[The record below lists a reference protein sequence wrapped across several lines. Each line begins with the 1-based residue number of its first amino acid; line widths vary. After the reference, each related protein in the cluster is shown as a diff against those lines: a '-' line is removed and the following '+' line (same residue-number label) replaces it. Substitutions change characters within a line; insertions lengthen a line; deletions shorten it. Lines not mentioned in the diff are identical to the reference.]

1 MLVKK
6 KSKTPIVVISILFI
20 LFIAV
25 VPNFTSVYTTHIFS
39 VALINYLCVLCV
51 YVLLGMC
58 GQNSFAQAGFWGI
71 GAYLAGNILTK
82 TAGGSAAA
90 FLVAACGTA
99 LLAFVLGFAFF
110 RLKQYYFTFASIGLM
125 TILNVLFMNW
135 TAFSGGAVGM
145 KEIPTFRLLGLEA
158 ASEQT
163 KLYVVFAVSLVVTI
177 LVLVLFNSSLG
188 RSFMAIRDNEMAADS
203 MGINSLLTK
212 SIAFAIA
219 GALSNWIR
227 LLAPFTP
234 HTSEELWSKF
244 GGEGFVSF
252 AEWPKYDEELISEEI
267 ERSESLVQN
276 IVKDINEIKNIVDTT
291 PEKIHIYISDDWKWD
306 LYKIA
311 DEVGKPDIGQIMGK
325 AIGQNIYDDK
335 KEIAN
340 VAKKISREMT
350 KTRYIG
356 ILG

>member
-39 VALINYLCVLCV
+39 VALINYLCVLSV

-219 GALSNWIR
+219 GALCGIAGALWASVSGYLSYQSFTYNQSTIYLIMIMIGGTGSPVGALIGTAVIT
-227 LLAPFTP
+227 LLQ
-234 HTSEELWSKF
+234 
-244 GGEGFVSF
+244 EGFRSLQD
-252 AEWPKYDEELISEEI
+252 YMQLIYGIGVIVLMIFQPEGI
-267 ERSESLVQN
+267 WGGGKVLYERYT
-276 IVKDINEIKNIVDTT
+276 K
-291 PEKIHIYISDDWKWD
+291 HR
-306 LYKIA
+306 
-311 DEVGKPDIGQIMGK
+311 
-325 AIGQNIYDDK
+325 K
-335 KEIAN
+335 KSQAG
-340 VAKKISREMT
+340 T
-350 KTRYIG
+350 
-356 ILG
+356 L